1 MRIVAV
7 LLLVLAMVATSSFA
21 RGRLERPS
29 NSGSDHKEL
38 LYLPNGRYLKLVST
52 GQASLVADFVYLW
65 AIQFYSDYGREDRYT
80 YLKHIFGEVI
90 PELDPLYVDP
100 YWLGAMILSVEVR
113 DVDGALA
120 LLEKGMEN
128 NPSAWILPYL
138 AGWEAEGAD
147 RPLQAAAYFERAAA
161 IPDSPSYLRR
171 MGAGMLVRAGR
182 IDDALRDWEE
192 VLHDPQS
199 DEISRV
205 IAARWLR
212 ILETRKTIQSLEGTV
227 QAFRDRFGRPPRR
240 LDELA
245 AAGLIASVPVDPDG
259 APYSYDPATGRVSSP
274 AGRILGEE

>member
-1 MRIVAV
+1 MPVPE
-7 LLLVLAMVATSSFA
+7 
-21 RGRLERPS
+21 RL
-29 NSGSDHKEL
+29 
-38 LYLPNGRYLKLVST
+38 
-52 GQASLVADFVYLW
+52 
-65 AIQFYSDYGREDRYT
+65 DRYVET
-80 YLKHIFGEVI
+80 EKQRHFSRDFLVGWEDYETWKEATVGESAPASHTFTVKA
-90 PELDPLYVDP
+90 EDVAAYNRACGETDPLYVDP

-171 MGAGMLVRAGR
+171 MGAGMMVRAGR

-212 ILETRKTIQSLEGTV
+212 ILETRKTIQSLESTV